1 MFLQNEKNILAHLKQ
16 QVENKLNKNQS
27 LEEKEGKRQFGQ
39 NKASKKSI
47 KQSQELEQQNVT
59 FPHLALGPAEAGIE
73 RKAETGE
80 TDENYRETRIPAFAA
95 VQQQP
100 VLDQPTIPKQGDAED
115 RMIFLYLI

>member
-47 KQSQELEQQNVT
+47 KQSQELEQQNDQQKQELRERLK
-59 FPHLALGPAEAGIE
+59 LAKLTKI
-73 RKAETGE
+73 TG
-80 TDENYRETRIPAFAA
+80 RQGFRPS
-95 VQQQP
+95 QQFNNNLYWINQ
-100 VLDQPTIPKQGDAED
+100 QYQSKEMPKTE
-115 RMIFLYLI
+115 